1 MRNDSTVRNEVAE
14 LLAGLLFHKE
24 LPPITDSNLESL
36 RAMFDKYDLH
46 DVYNMANNRALLE
59 WRAATA
65 AESEG
70 LLDEGVAELLFTDA
84 GVDTDELENR
94 ITRYKMDKLRI
105 DKAELFTPPAGE
117 GTYIR
122 CMVDGKE
129 QAGRKLSE
137 ADVAGKNPFVDVT
150 GQAVKYFQDVLDEK
164 RMRNRTD
171 MNGGNEKMISVLM
184 EIKENL
190 KRGCIDEELYRKVC
204 IHENDLRKAG
214 ITPNDVRELMELKA
228 KSAFCPDPYSYS
240 IQEPE
245 KVDYIYENA
254 DNPHVILSNEED
266 KCFLNAV
273 RDYYSMNA
281 EYKQRIKEM
290 LGQVDALR
298 GQLKYNHEAMYEEEE
313 IKVLTDMFF
322 RKKRTPELANS
333 YGADT
338 CMLHKN
344 NLADAYY
351 VNDNG
356 VSLQWKAGIAL
367 EAKGLL
373 SRGTTE
379 NLLKG
384 MGVSADMIN
393 EHIRRIRVDK
403 LRVSDV
409 EKYYSEAVGEDY
421 IRCKVDGIEQ
431 EERKLIPEN
440 AKWYYGT
447 TEFALL
453 AVKYYRDVLD
463 NNREKGMMTAD
474 ERMVERMD
482 MPDVERLIDIYRN
495 GVNEP
500 EMKLAKVME
509 KSEVDNF
516 WWGYFD
522 SGLDS
527 PRIEEQKRT
536 AFYILGAYLDELR
549 PGMLTNGEIIE
560 LCKANM
566 VHPDNTVNTREE
578 EGKLMK
584 LPEAFFPMIEQSGE
598 FDENMIA
605 YVKVLRDMGRITP
618 KSALQSM
625 EYYLSTRAQ
634 LAWDPDGCENDFGEL
649 EPACYYP
656 NIEME
661 NPAGKFPPNLI
672 NEREWH
678 RLSMLHPKEVGNEV
692 MPFVPPGAFKTDRI
706 SDVQVYTM
714 RDGRTA
720 IRCTVDNEQQG
731 SRFLSET
738 DAKDFSERVNRKEL
752 AARYFM
758 DAFIMEPE
766 RNVALGR

>member
-14 LLAGLLFHKE
+14 LLGGLLFQKE

-46 DVYNMANNRALLE
+46 DVYNMADNRALLE

-105 DKAELFTPPAGE
+105 GKAELFTLPAGE

-171 MNGGNEKMISVLM
+171 MNGGDKKLISVLM

-204 IHENDLRKAG
+204 VHESDLRKAG

-228 KSAFCPDPYSYS
+228 KLAFCPDPYSYS
-240 IQEPE
+240 VQDSE

-254 DNPHVILSNEED
+254 YNLHVILSNEKD
-266 KCFLNAV
+266 KCFFNAV
-273 RDYYSMNA
+273 RDYYSMSA
-281 EYKQRIKEM
+281 EYKQKIKEV
-290 LGQVDALR
+290 LGKVNALR
-298 GQLKYNHEAMYEEEE
+298 GQLKYSSEAMYEEEE

-333 YGADT
+333 YGVHMS
-338 CMLHKN
+338 MLRKN
-344 NLADAYY
+344 NLEDAYY

-384 MGVSADMIN
+384 VGVSADMIN
-393 EHIRRIRVDK
+393 ENIQHIRVDK

-409 EKYYSEAVGEDY
+409 KVFYSVAEGEEY

-431 EERKLIPEN
+431 EEKKLTQED
-440 AKWYYGT
+440 ARCHLGT
-447 TEFALL
+447 TEFSLL

-463 NNREKGMMTAD
+463 NNREKGMMSAD

-482 MPDVERLIDIYRN
+482 MPDVERLIDIFRN

-500 EMKLAKVME
+500 EMKLAKAMD

-516 WWGYFD
+516 WWGYFH
-522 SGLDS
+522 SGLNS
-527 PRIEEQKRT
+527 PRIEEQKCA
-536 AFYILGAYLDELR
+536 AFYILGDYLDELR

-566 VHPDNTVNTREE
+566 VHPDNTINTREE

-584 LPEAFFPMIEQSGE
+584 LPEAFFPMVEQSGK

-625 EYYLSTRAQ
+625 EYYLSARAQ
-634 LAWDPDGCENDFGEL
+634 WVWDPDGCENDFGEL
-649 EPACYYP
+649 EPFCYYL
-656 NIEME
+656 NSEMA

-678 RLSMLHPKEVGNEV
+678 RLSMLHPKEVGEKV
-692 MPFVPPGAFKTDRI
+692 MPFVPPGAFRTDRI

-720 IRCTVDNEQQG
+720 IRCMVDNEQQG

-738 DAKDFSERVNRKEL
+738 DAKNFSERVDRKEL
-752 AARYFM
+752 AARYFT